1 MYLPRARLIA
11 TDLDGTL
18 LRDDGSV
25 SRRSR
30 RVLQRAQ
37 TEGLL
42 VVLVSARHPSLLRP
56 KAEAAG
62 VPGLAVCS
70 NGAIIYDPVHGTV
83 LITAALEPEVARRL
97 IETLREAPWHQLR
110 GRARNTLR
118 PRAALRRQH

>member
-1 MYLPRARLIA
+1 MQMPRVRLIA

-30 RVLQRAQ
+30 WVLHRAQ
-37 TEGLL
+37 TEGLQ

-70 NGAIIYDPVHGTV
+70 NGAIIYDPVKGTL
-83 LITAALEPEVARRL
+83 LITAALESDVARGL
-97 IETLREAPWHQLR
+97 IERLREAIP
-110 GRARNTLR
+110 G
-118 PRAALRRQH
+118 

>member
-1 MYLPRARLIA
+1 MQTPRVRLIA

-30 RVLQRAQ
+30 RVMQRAQ
-37 TEGLL
+37 AEGVQ

-62 VPGLAVCS
+62 VTGLAVCS
-70 NGAIIYDPVHGTV
+70 NGAIIYDPVQGSV
-83 LITAALEPEVARRL
+83 LTTAALEPDVARGL
-97 IETLREAPWHQLR
+97 IERLREAI
-110 GRARNTLR
+110 
-118 PRAALRRQH
+118 